1 MNGVDSTWIQK
12 FDIKELL
19 ISGFIHFS
27 FSNKHTCYNPT
38 LSQKMNQNNYYRQLG
53 LTAEELDTLQEAFR
67 LYDIKQNGY
76 ISNEQFSHILLE
88 LGIVKSGSE
97 AQDQKLAHIIQSA
110 DINHDNKIDF
120 NEFVL
125 AMFHY
130 MPHSTYPQQQQI
142 NYNGSQQVFSEKD
155 TTDEELMACFQF
167 FDQDH
172 DGRISQKELEQ
183 VMIRFDTHLTPREL
197 KEMMSTADI
206 NRDGFID
213 FEEFKQLLPPL

>member
-1 MNGVDSTWIQK
+1 
-12 FDIKELL
+12 
-19 ISGFIHFS
+19 
-27 FSNKHTCYNPT
+27 
-38 LSQKMNQNNYYRQLG
+38 MNQNNYYRQLG
-53 LTAEELDTLQEAFR
+53 LSDEELDTLQEAFQ
-67 LYDIKQNGY
+67 LYDIKKCGH
-76 ISNEQFSHILLE
+76 ISTEQFSHILLE

-97 AQDQKLAHIIQSA
+97 AQDQQLTHIIQSA

-120 NEFVL
+120 NEF
-125 AMFHY
+125 
-130 MPHSTYPQQQQI
+130 QQI
-142 NYNGSQQVFSEKD
+142 NYNNSQQQVFSEKD

>member
-1 MNGVDSTWIQK
+1 
-12 FDIKELL
+12 
-19 ISGFIHFS
+19 
-27 FSNKHTCYNPT
+27 
-38 LSQKMNQNNYYRQLG
+38 MNQNNYYRQLG

-76 ISNEQFSHILLE
+76 ISIEQFSHILLE

-110 DINHDNKIDF
+110 DINHDNQIDF

-130 MPHSTYPQQQQI
+130 MPHNTYPQQQQI
-142 NYNGSQQVFSEKD
+142 NYNSSQQQVFSEKD

>member
-1 MNGVDSTWIQK
+1 MTQ
-12 FDIKELL
+12 
-19 ISGFIHFS
+19 
-27 FSNKHTCYNPT
+27 
-38 LSQKMNQNNYYRQLG
+38 NYYLQLG
-53 LTAEELDTLQEAFR
+53 ITTEELSTLQEAFQ
-67 LYDIKQNGY
+67 LYDFKQNGY
-76 ISNEQFSHILLE
+76 ITIEQFSHILLE
-88 LGIVKSGSE
+88 LGIVKSGDT
-97 AQDQKLAHIIQSA
+97 QGQQLTHIIQSA

-130 MPHSTYPQQQQI
+130 MPHNTTQQQQQPQI
-142 NYNGSQQVFSEKD
+142 SFNSQQQVFSEKD

-183 VMIRFDTHLTPREL
+183 VMVRFDTHLTPREL

>member
-1 MNGVDSTWIQK
+1 
-12 FDIKELL
+12 
-19 ISGFIHFS
+19 
-27 FSNKHTCYNPT
+27 
-38 LSQKMNQNNYYRQLG
+38 MNQDNYYRQLG
-53 LTAEELDTLQEAFR
+53 LTDEELDTLQEAFH
-67 LYDIKQNGY
+67 LYDIKKNGY
-76 ISNEQFSHILLE
+76 ISAEQFSHILLE

-97 AQDQKLAHIIQSA
+97 AQDQQLAHIIQSA

-130 MPHSTYPQQQQI
+130 MPHNTCSQQPQI
-142 NYNGSQQVFSEKD
+142 NYNHSQQQAFSEKG